1 MIIKEIKGNVF
12 EDFEKS
18 LYDILVH
25 GSNCWH
31 VMSGGIAAIVS
42 YRYPQAFT
50 ADKQT
55 PRGSRNKLGLYS
67 RATTEFGTI
76 INLYTQFDYGT
87 DKMNVDYDAIRKG
100 FTLLNEDFNGST
112 LCIPKIGNGLGGGDW
127 DIISSIINEVTPD
140 LTITVYYL

>member
-1 MIIKEIKGNVF
+1 MILAEIKENVF
-12 EDFEKS
+12 VPFEKKE
-18 LYDILVH
+18 YDLFIH
-25 GSNCWH
+25 GANCWH

-55 PRGSRNKLGLYS
+55 PRGNKNKLGLYS

-100 FTLLNEDFNGST
+100 FTLLNEDFKGST
-112 LCIPKIGNGLGGGDW
+112 
-127 DIISSIINEVTPD
+127 S
-140 LTITVYYL
+140 